1 MDPSHLSLFDLAE
14 KRLAWVD
21 RRQQLL
27 AQNVANANTPGFQP
41 RDAPA
46 FDAVLRGAQI
56 GVAPARTDPR
66 HLAGTLPDGGRGQAI
81 PGERAPDGN
90 AVSLDDQL
98 TRIADTDA
106 AHDLATGLYKKYLTL
121 FRTALGR

>member
-1 MDPSHLSLFDLAE
+1 MDPSNLSLFDLAE

-27 AQNVANANTPGFQP
+27 AQNVANANTPGFQA
-41 RDAPA
+41 RDVPS
-46 FDAVLRGAQI
+46 FDAVLAGTQP
-56 GVAPARTDPR
+56 GVAPAQTDPR
-66 HLAGTLPDGGRGQAI
+66 HLAGTLPGGGRAHAI

-121 FRTALGR
+121 FRTALGH